1 MPYQPTPW
9 VSGDVITSRKLTK
22 IEEGIAEVEQAM
34 QKAKASAN
42 DLAGAIK
49 SLDMLR
55 QSVESWDASFDEKAD
70 VAALE
75 AVEKTADAAMDRV
88 KMKADA
94 GDFASLALEAERIRQ
109 DLTRLADV
117 VRTRAAANDVG
128 AVAALADH
136 TAGRVDEL
144 SEAVAGMADES
155 ELAYVA
161 ELTEKMKE
169 QVATKAGAADLA
181 GVALMADELRLELL
195 ALADKVT
202 TKAEA
207 VDLGYTAIAIE
218 EIIGR
223 CDELS
228 TKLGQK
234 ADTVEVMGIAA
245 AEEERE
251 KEVRR
256 DMAMLAFGLEAGAA
270 IAETENLRA
279 DTREALRITAKTNEI
294 ADVHAEMDALRIT
307 QENHSSSILS
317 LMSSDATMAGQ
328 IAGRVQKPSGGS
340 DGTSGQVLS
349 TNGDGTTAWV
359 NPFSPS
365 GEQIGEAVADWL
377 SDHPE
382 ATTTVEDGS
391 ITREKLSGD
400 VNDALDDAAN
410 GGDAETLAAALTI
423 SGQMERRTDSRERYA
438 VTLAGQYRT
447 KLFTYANYFKDN
459 GLGFIL
465 FTDPHS
471 ISSRVY
477 GTQEDQMLQRLRDIR
492 VIYENT
498 PARYVLCGGD
508 WLNMYHTADESA
520 GLVGRVPN
528 LLRSEIG
535 ERCYTV
541 CGNHDTAT
549 ERPAVAGQYLSQ
561 RDLARLWFDSD
572 VGYYAIEGED
582 HTVFMFD
589 SGPTELTSQYQQMN
603 DYDLAQG
610 RWLATKLISNTKPHL
625 MGVIHVLARDTE
637 NGWFATVVTG
647 MLNAF
652 NRKTTYTLNGYTY
665 NFAGTTG
672 TFHFMM
678 AGHFHNDDVYTRN
691 SIPVIYTTHC
701 VNRLLVDCCY
711 ADFDHAVLRMERI
724 GNDGSSRTVPIIP
737 TGGSTAGT

>member
-22 IEEGIAEVEQAM
+22 IEEGIAEVEQDM
-34 QKAKASAN
+34 KKAKASVN
-42 DLAGAIK
+42 DLASAIK
-49 SLDMLR
+49 YLDMLR
-55 QSVESWDASFDEKAD
+55 ESVDSWDASFDGKAD
-70 VAALE
+70 VADLQ
-75 AVEKTADAAMDRV
+75 AVAKTAETALNRAV
-88 KMKADA
+88 MKADA
-94 GDFASLALEAERIRQ
+94 TVFASLALEAERIRQ

-117 VRTRAAANDVG
+117 VRTRAAVNDVG
-128 AVAALADH
+128 AVAALADI
-136 TAGRVDEL
+136 TEGRVDEL
-144 SEAVAGMADES
+144 AEAVAGLADGTELERVREIAETMA
-155 ELAYVA
+155 A
-161 ELTEKMKE
+161 K
-169 QVATKAGAADLA
+169 VATKAEANDLA
-181 GVALMADELRLELL
+181 HLAMKADELRLEMI
-195 ALADKVT
+195 ALADKIR

-207 VDLGYTAIAIE
+207 VELAHTALSME
-218 EIIGR
+218 DFSER
-223 CDELS
+223 CDWIER
-228 TKLGQK
+228 KLDLK
-234 ADTVEVMGIAA
+234 ADTVDIMGIAA
-245 AEEERE
+245 DEEERE

-256 DMAMLAFGLEAGAA
+256 DMAMLALRLEAGEA

-279 DTREALRITAKTNEI
+279 DVESEFAGAAKLNEI
-294 ADVHAEMDALRIT
+294 ADMHVAMDSLRTT
-307 QENHSSSILS
+307 QETHGSTILT
-317 LMSSDATMAGQ
+317 LMSTDATMAEQ
-328 IAGRVQKPSGGS
+328 ISGKVSKPSGGS

-377 SDHPE
+377 GDHPE

-391 ITREKLSGD
+391 ITREKLSSD

-410 GGDAETLAAALTI
+410 GGDAETLAAALVI
-423 SGQMERRTDSRERYA
+423 SGDMAHRVDGRDRCA
-438 VTLAGQYRT
+438 ANLAGQYRRQ
-447 KLFTYANYFKDN
+447 LFTYANWFMDD
-459 GLGFIL
+459 GLGFVF

-471 ISSRVY
+471 VSNRVY
-477 GTQEDQMLQRLRDIR
+477 GTQEDQMLKQLRDIR

-508 WLNMYHTADESA
+508 WLNMYHTAEESA

-549 ERPAVAGQYLSQ
+549 ERPAVAGEYLSQ
-561 RDLARLWFDSD
+561 RDLARLWFDSN

-603 DYDLAQG
+603 DYDLAQAQ
-610 RWLATKLISNTKPHL
+610 WLATKLISNTKPHL
-625 MGVIHVLARDTE
+625 MGVIHVLARDNE

-647 MLNAF
+647 MLDAF
-652 NRKTTYTLNGYTY
+652 NRRAAYTVNGYTY

-678 AGHFHNDDVYTRN
+678 AGHFHTDDVYTRN
-691 SIPVIYTTHC
+691 NIPVIYTTHC
-701 VNRLLVDCCY
+701 INRLLVDCCY
-711 ADFDHAVLRMERI
+711 ADFDHALLRMERI
-724 GNDGSSRTVPIIP
+724 GSDGESRIVPIIP